1 VPLSGDEQRRLDEIE
16 RSLIRDDPKFAAKV
30 TIDRVRRSR
39 VRIAIGLLVLGAG
52 VIVIGLIVSLGIP
65 AVGVV
70 VVVAGLLT
78 VAGSAVLMMRALQGV
93 SGGPAS
99 PGAR

>member
-1 VPLSGDEQRRLDEIE
+1 MPLSRDEQRKLDDIE
-16 RSLIRDDPKFAAKV
+16 RSLSRDDPKFAAKV

-39 VRIAIGLLVLGAG
+39 VRMAGGLLVVGAAL
-52 VIVIGLIVSLGIP
+52 VVVGLIVSLGIV

-78 VAGSAVLMMRALQGV
+78 LAGGGVLLMRALQGV
-93 SGGPAS
+93 SS
-99 PGAR
+99 E

>member
-1 VPLSGDEQRRLDEIE
+1 MPLSRDEQRRLDEIE
-16 RSLIRDDPKFAAKV
+16 RSLLLDDPKFAAKV

-39 VRIAIGLLVLGAG
+39 VRIAVALLVLGAL
-52 VIVIGLIVSLGIP
+52 VIVIGLIVTLGVV

-78 VAGSAVLMMRALQGV
+78 VAGSGVLLMRALQGV
-93 SGGPAS
+93 SGG
-99 PGAR
+99 